1 MHNMGWWCLGFILV
15 VSIYKS
21 ERASSKDLASIGK
34 RSTYRKRDRLEY
46 ATNDEVDELHSRI
59 DDIEERLG

>member
-1 MHNMGWWCLGFILV
+1 MHNMGWWCLGVLLLWAI
-15 VSIYKS
+15 SKT
-21 ERASSKDLASIGK
+21 SSKPKKGSA
-34 RSTYRKRDRLEY
+34 YRKRDNLEY